1 MAAEG
6 KKLNKNASITVELIK
21 QKEKKHKKNQSGKP

>member
-6 KKLNKNASITVELIK
+6 KINKNASITVELIK
-21 QKEKKHKKNQSGKP
+21 QKAEQHKKNQSGKP